1 VDKNTLKA
9 LVTEMYE
16 NLLIKIDEQDEAT
29 KEQVIEYLRNAA
41 SAVSSIND
49 TKLEKLSSEK
59 SLFADAYKAI
69 ASESLLSYENTNL
82 EFDKISQMHKK
93 TLQECQNNH
102 IDLPKI
108 TEKFNEIQKHMTE
121 EVTKANEII
130 STLTQQV
137 KILEE
142 KTNLDPLT
150 KVFNRRALNH
160 YLQTVCSSQN
170 TKFELHLL
178 ILDLDDFKNINDR
191 YGHLAGDKVLIF
203 IANIL
208 KKTLREGD
216 KIFRYGGEEFVIIL
230 NRIDDVLCKKIA
242 RRLLDLVQSNNLIYK
257 GESLKVT
264 MSMGGTKYLA
274 SDTPDS
280 LLSRADAAL
289 YKAKSNGKN
298 QFYTE

>member
-1 VDKNTLKA
+1 MDDVVDKNTLKA

-41 SAVSSIND
+41 SAISSIND

-150 KVFNRRALNH
+150 KVLTDVRSTTISKRSVQAKIRN
-160 YLQTVCSSQN
+160 SSS
-170 TKFELHLL
+170 
-178 ILDLDDFKNINDR
+178 
-191 YGHLAGDKVLIF
+191 IF
-203 IANIL
+203 L
-208 KKTLREGD
+208 
-216 KIFRYGGEEFVIIL
+216 F
-230 NRIDDVLCKKIA
+230 
-242 RRLLDLVQSNNLIYK
+242 
-257 GESLKVT
+257 
-264 MSMGGTKYLA
+264 
-274 SDTPDS
+274 
-280 LLSRADAAL
+280 
-289 YKAKSNGKN
+289 
-298 QFYTE
+298 